1 VIPAER
7 GCPLFGRQYFEC
19 CFEENTN
26 LSWERIDRGWSA
38 LEKKFP
44 DSLEALHIHGHLAG
58 LAGDSKTAKK
68 YLLMTRKNSL
78 ILPTGRWPSEVE
90 PAGELNRRASNCPSG
105 GQFSVY
111 RGDRGGGCETKFFC
125 LVPSL
130 NWRLTAA

>member
-58 LAGDSKTAKK
+58 LAGDSNTAKK
-68 YLLMTRKNSL
+68 YVLMTQGKMTLEIWGSKEEFIDFAHWAL
-78 ILPTGRWPSEVE
+78 
-90 PAGELNRRASNCPSG
+90 A
-105 GQFSVY
+105 Q
-111 RGDRGGGCETKFFC
+111 
-125 LVPSL
+125 
-130 NWRLTAA
+130 